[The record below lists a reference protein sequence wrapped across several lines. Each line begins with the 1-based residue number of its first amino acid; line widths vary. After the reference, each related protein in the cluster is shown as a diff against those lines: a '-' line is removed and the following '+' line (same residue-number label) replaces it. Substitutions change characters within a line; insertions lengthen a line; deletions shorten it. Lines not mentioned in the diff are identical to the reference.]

1 MVTGKVA
8 FEQNFS
14 DLMSWNF
21 LTGLSGST
29 APVLNAAYSYLSLY
43 SFSEE
48 DSS

>member
-21 LTGLSGST
+21 LTGLSGS
-29 APVLNAAYSYLSLY
+29 YLSFY
-43 SFSEE
+43 SFSEI